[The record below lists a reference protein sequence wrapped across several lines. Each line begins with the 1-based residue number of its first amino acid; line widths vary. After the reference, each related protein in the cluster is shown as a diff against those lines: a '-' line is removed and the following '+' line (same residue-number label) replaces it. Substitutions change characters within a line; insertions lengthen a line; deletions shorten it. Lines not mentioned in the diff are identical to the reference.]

1 MLNGVSHY
9 TIFNVPIAVTNS
21 IPAINSGTSNSA
33 GGGSQ
38 GGRPSCE
45 RLDNPLASFEEAE
58 AAFLASTRDVG
69 VLFAPGDATVVQQT
83 FPVPGLGA
91 GTSLRSSSN
100 IALGAI
106 TVAIGAVVS
115 CW

>member
-21 IPAINSGTSNSA
+21 IQAISGGISDFA
-33 GGGSQ
+33 GGDSQ

-45 RLDNPLASFEEAE
+45 LLDNSLAPFEEAE

-91 GTSLRSSSN
+91 GASVRPSQN
-100 IALGAI
+100 FAFGAIIIALGA
-106 TVAIGAVVS
+106 VYS